1 MKLIIKTSAI
11 IVILIYL
18 AVAFGCGGT
27 QTKPVTEPEV
37 VVPKEPTIE
46 ELRKPVDKDPSIY
59 KAVEVLKKYG
69 RLTKEHISYDKYLE
83 LTGGQAAAI
92 DPDWFYDSYVLDLN
106 ENGYWAT
113 VTFGTSKRAIERDRR
128 IEKIMT
134 DLPGTSIFMKL
145 KTPSGRTY
153 LLSDSEADGI
163 LDFVKDERDKSAT
176 TVDVKLLDTMQEKYT
191 WIIGIIKKHY
201 KK

>member
-1 MKLIIKTSAI
+1 VKLIFKTSAM
-11 IVILIYL
+11 IVIMIYL
-18 AVAFGCGGT
+18 AVTFGCGGT

-37 VVPKEPTIE
+37 VVPKEPAIE
-46 ELRKPVDKDPSIY
+46 ELRKSVDKDPSIY

-128 IEKIMT
+128 IEKIMI

-153 LLSDSEADGI
+153 VLSDAEADGI
-163 LDFVKDERDKSAT
+163 LDFVKDERDKSGTAI
-176 TVDVKLLDTMQEKYT
+176 DIRLLDTMQEKYT
-191 WIIGIIKKHY
+191 WIIGLIKKHY